1 MKKYPDR
8 YFKEFDGTFTKS
20 YTEKDWLD
28 EMEKALR
35 NSSGKAATYIKDLA
49 NKLPNE
55 IQEYISKIPAIYQKI
70 TQTGINAAKQFF
82 SDTKT
87 GNFIYQKL
95 KRFLPKK
102 IIDSIKNFQTKFTG
116 LQIKQSSNQLVQGK
130 IGLVKWQSDM
140 RKAIKDGHLRH
151 AIIAKGG
158 ASQMT
163 PEDYLAVG
171 RNIKQ
176 EYRYLR
182 LFAKDVRNGKIS
194 EAQFM
199 ARSQLYAQ
207 KSRSSGEIMRS
218 RIAKQ
223 SGKQYMQ
230 RFLYGGDRSC
240 PDCVQYAGQGSV
252 LIGELPLPT
261 EQCQCRANCKCRVEY
276 S

>member
-20 YTEKDWLD
+20 YTEQDWLD
-28 EMEKALR
+28 ELKKVLD
-35 NSSGKAATYIKDLA
+35 NSSGKVIAHVKDLIE
-49 NKLPNE
+49 KLPNE
-55 IQEYISKIPAIYQKI
+55 IQQYLSKIPAIRQKI
-70 TQTGINAAKQFF
+70 VKTGVNAAKQFF

-87 GNFIYQKL
+87 GNFLYRGL

-102 IIDSIKNFQTKFTG
+102 IINAIETFQSKATG
-116 LQIKQSSNQLVQGK
+116 LKIKQSSNQLVQGK
-130 IGLVKWQSDM
+130 IGLVRWQRDM
-140 RKAIKDGHLRH
+140 RQTLKNAHLRH
-151 AIIAKGG
+151 AIMAKGG
-158 ASQMT
+158 VNQMT

-171 RNIKQ
+171 RNLKQ

-182 LFAKDVRNGKIS
+182 LFARDIRDGKVS

-199 ARSQLYAQ
+199 ARSQMYAQ
-207 KSRSSGEIMRS
+207 KARSSGEIMRS
-218 RIAKQ
+218 RVAKQ
-223 SGKQYMQ
+223 AGLQYMQ

-240 PDCVQYAGQGSV
+240 PDCVKYAGQGKV

-276 S
+276 L

>member
-8 YFKEFDGTFTKS
+8 YFKGFDGTFTKS
-20 YTEKDWLD
+20 YTEQDWLD
-28 EMEKALR
+28 ELKKALD
-35 NSSGKAATYIKDLA
+35 NSSSKVTAHVKDLVGM
-49 NKLPNE
+49 LPNE
-55 IQEYISKIPAIYQKI
+55 IQQYLSEIPAIRQKI
-70 TQTGINAAKQFF
+70 VETGVNAAKQFL

-87 GNFIYQKL
+87 GNFLYRGL

-102 IIDSIKNFQTKFTG
+102 IINAIETFQAKATG
-116 LQIKQSSNQLVQGK
+116 LKIKQSSNQLVQGK
-130 IGLVKWQSDM
+130 IGLVRWQSDM
-140 RKAIKDGHLRH
+140 RQTLKNAHLRH
-151 AIIAKGG
+151 AIMAKGG
-158 ASQMT
+158 VNQMT

-171 RNIKQ
+171 RNLKQ

-182 LFAKDVRNGKIS
+182 LFAKDIRDGKVS

-199 ARSQLYAQ
+199 ARSQMYAR
-207 KSRSSGEIMRS
+207 KARSSGEIMRS
-218 RIAKQ
+218 RVAKQ
-223 SGKQYMQ
+223 AGLQFMQ

-240 PDCVQYAGQGSV
+240 PNCVSYAGKGKV

>member
-20 YTEKDWLD
+20 YTEQDWLD
-28 EMEKALR
+28 ELKKVLD
-35 NSSGKAATYIKDLA
+35 NSSSKVTAHVRNLMKM
-49 NKLPNE
+49 LPNE
-55 IQEYISKIPAIYQKI
+55 IQQYLSKIPAIRQKI
-70 TQTGINAAKQFF
+70 VETGVNAAKQFF

-87 GNFIYQKL
+87 GNFLYRGL

-102 IIDSIKNFQTKFTG
+102 IINAIEVFQFKATG
-116 LQIKQSSNQLVQGK
+116 LKIKQSSNQLVQGK
-130 IGLVKWQSDM
+130 IGLVRWQFNM
-140 RKAIKDGHLRH
+140 RQTLKNAHLRH
-151 AIIAKGG
+151 AIMAKGG

-171 RNIKQ
+171 RNLKQ

-182 LFAKDVRNGKIS
+182 LFARDIRDGKVS

-199 ARSQLYAQ
+199 ARSQMYAQ
-207 KSRSSGEIMRS
+207 KARSSGEIMRS
-218 RIAKQ
+218 RVAKQ
-223 SGKQYMQ
+223 AGLKYMQ

-240 PDCVQYAGQGSV
+240 PDCVQYAGQGKV

-276 S
+276 L

>member
-20 YTEKDWLD
+20 YTEQDWLD
-28 EMEKALR
+28 ELKKVLD
-35 NSSGKAATYIKDLA
+35 NSSGKVIAHVKDLIE
-49 NKLPNE
+49 KLPNE
-55 IQEYISKIPAIYQKI
+55 IQQYLSKIPAIRQKI
-70 TQTGINAAKQFF
+70 VKTGVNAAKQFF

-87 GNFIYQKL
+87 GNFLYRGL

-102 IIDSIKNFQTKFTG
+102 IINAIETFQSKATG
-116 LQIKQSSNQLVQGK
+116 LKIKQSSNQLVQGK
-130 IGLVKWQSDM
+130 IGLVRWQRDM
-140 RKAIKDGHLRH
+140 RQTLKNAHLRH
-151 AIIAKGG
+151 AIMAKGG
-158 ASQMT
+158 VSQMT

-171 RNIKQ
+171 RNLKQ

-182 LFAKDVRNGKIS
+182 LFARDIQNGKVS

-199 ARSQLYAQ
+199 ARSQMYAQ
-207 KSRSSGEIMRS
+207 KARSSGEIMRS
-218 RIAKQ
+218 RVAKQ
-223 SGKQYMQ
+223 AGLKYMQ

-240 PDCVQYAGQGSV
+240 PDCVKYAGQGKV